1 MAALYVP
8 LRDSRNAPELSM
20 NWRYEPLKSGRM
32 SSEKG
37 RAETRAQEK
46 KTVGKTKRNPMRRGD
61 GAADA
66 KNIVRSWM

>member
-1 MAALYVP
+1 
-8 LRDSRNAPELSM
+8 M
-20 NWRYEPLKSGRM
+20 NWRYEPLKSGCM

-66 KNIVRSWM
+66 KDIVRSWM